1 MNDTHDT
8 NDTHGLLLFAHGA
21 RDPAWARP
29 FQTIADHMRRES
41 PGRPVALAFLEL
53 MTPNLAAGVAELVE
67 QGCTAVTVVPLF
79 LGAGG
84 HVRRDL
90 PLLLEAARA
99 QWPAVAIDCTAAI
112 GELDAVTLA
121 IARAALTLIAP
132 PPESVPS
139 P

>member
-1 MNDTHDT
+1 M
-8 NDTHGLLLFAHGA
+8 HGLLLFAHGA

-29 FQTIADHMRRES
+29 FETIAEHMRRES

-53 MTPNLAAGVAELVE
+53 MTPDLATGVAELVA

-90 PLLLEAARA
+90 PLLLDAARGQQA
-99 QWPAVAIDCTAAI
+99 GVTIDCTAAI
-112 GELDAVTLA
+112 GELDAVTQA
-121 IARAALTLIAP
+121 IARAALTLLPALPLPPSAP
-132 PPESVPS
+132 SA
-139 P
+139 